1 MPLPSVGPNKRPA
14 PITSSAFAFSLG
26 TPKQKRPKANGKI
39 TPSSVNPPPPPSPN
53 SQQKAR
59 NESGERDAATLQTPF
74 RRQNEHHGTSSKE
87 TSAYK
92 ARATTPSINPNRDL
106 TSNVRQ
112 YLSPAPLKV
121 ARRTAGGSSKL
132 QPMSLHTP
140 SRRSHEQE
148 SASKP
153 KSLRRV
159 TEQLDQLPLKKE
171 ESTEAKVAL
180 QATRLSG
187 KVTEDLAARKR
198 TILVD
203 DEQETGVSPNGKKIT
218 KWSGKGLVDT
228 FCLLFWSCVTLS
240 DALCAVIHPHLCNWQ
255 IYCRHPRHPHISS
268 THPCKISS
276 ILHIGGLGEVGRDMK
291 ATWMQLHPYSTS
303 DGLPLYA

>member
-59 NESGERDAATLQTPF
+59 NESGQRHAATLQTPF

-92 ARATTPSINPNRDL
+92 ARATTPSINPNGDL

-240 DALCAVIHPHLCNWQ
+240 DALCAVIHPHLCSWQ